1 MYGKDCQI
9 KNYEMQTCKSDIY
22 CNDRPSI
29 CKKLMYCNARL
40 RNKKQ
45 KQKKLMLMETYNTKP
60 KM

>member
-40 RNKKQ
+40 RNKRQ